1 MSDKQVFLTI
11 VGGLLFAFAIVSS
24 RDCHNCVGPAVFTQ
38 RDGETTENQHDL
50 LSAQTLKSNSEDAIA
65 FASFAEREIAQLDNP
80 TTLGGWLDLHGKDE
94 RWVKSAETFN
104 VDCVSFVRRGWL
116 PSGAIVGR
124 AVYFYPPQAP
134 SPAVLP
140 KLRGQELLNTCTL
153 GEVRV
158 EAQSRTAE
166 TGHKMAQ
173 ALEERFARNYGSSV
187 GMNSVPFW
195 GRGYYAGGA
204 ARWIHNDSEIV
215 SGYDAKPGRDMST
228 PDEVVGGPVAFVHAR
243 LPIVYELEHEA
254 CCTLKAY
261 RYRSIEKM
269 EFQRAASVA
278 GVGGDLSLHFEKLYE
293 EVFQTSAYAKNAHQP
308 EHVGWLE
315 SLVPA
320 LRDWFTALKTLKP
333 AQRAAGLFAADRLVA
348 AVQDVDGDP
357 LGHPK
362 KPHPRSELQELGA
375 VFEMNEF
382 GGFYEYKNNWLEQ
395 ARELDPDGEA
405 GQMAMLVSL
414 ARPSCDPRKVILDG
428 EQLLKKGID
437 VPTATQLHFI
447 VGDAYSDIVALAE
460 GPPLDA
466 DYDPAQFRNDAGSAR
481 TKALDHYRAGL
492 AVDPTSENAKDAWRQ
507 AWHLSAGLVPS
518 TRNVCV
524 GD

>member
-11 VGGLLFAFAIVSS
+11 VGGLLFALAIFSS
-24 RDCHNCVGPAVFTQ
+24 RDCNNCVGPPVFRQ
-38 RDGETTENQHDL
+38 RDGETVST
-50 LSAQTLKSNSEDAIA
+50 QTLKSNAEDEIA
-65 FASFAEREIAQLDNP
+65 FASVAEREVAQLDNP
-80 TTLGGWLDLHGKDE
+80 TTLGGWLGLHGKDE
-94 RWVKSAETFN
+94 RWVKSADTFN
-104 VDCVSFVRRGWL
+104 VDCVSFVRREWL

-124 AVYFYPPQAP
+124 AIYFYPPQAP
-134 SPAVLP
+134 SPSVLP
-140 KLRGQELLNTCTL
+140 KLTGQELRNTCTL

-173 ALEERFARNYGSSV
+173 AVEERFARNYGSSV

-195 GRGYYAGGA
+195 GRDYHAGGA
-204 ARWIHNDSEIV
+204 ARWIHNAEIV

-254 CCTLKAY
+254 CCTPKAY

-269 EFQRAASVA
+269 EFHRAVTVA
-278 GVGGDLSLHFEKLYE
+278 GVGAILSLHFEKLYE
-293 EVFQTSAYAKNAHQP
+293 EVFQASAYAQNAHQP
-308 EHVGWLE
+308 EHIGWLE

-348 AVQDVDGDP
+348 AVQEVDGAP
-357 LGHPK
+357 LGHPN
-362 KPHPRSELQELGA
+362 KPHPRSELQQLGA
-375 VFEMNEF
+375 VFKMNEI
-382 GGFYEYKNNWLEQ
+382 GGIYDYKNNWLEQ

-428 EQLLKKGID
+428 EKLLKKGID

-447 VGDAYSDIVALAE
+447 VGDAYSDIVALAA

-466 DYDPAQFRNDAGSAR
+466 DYDAAQFRDDAGSAR

-492 AVDPTSENAKDAWRQ
+492 GLDAASKNAKDAWRQ